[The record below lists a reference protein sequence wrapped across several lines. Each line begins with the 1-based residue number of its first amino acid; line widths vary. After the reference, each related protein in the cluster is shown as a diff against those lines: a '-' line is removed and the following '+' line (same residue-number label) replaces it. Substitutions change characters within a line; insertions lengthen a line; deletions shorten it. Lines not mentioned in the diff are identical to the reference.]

1 MSSLLKKKLKEER
14 QQLISDKNGVC
25 IDCDQGFNNGTLS
38 LFVNKSE
45 KIEVVSLRVKNNGR
59 EPVFFTECFQ
69 LHSSECITLKD
80 ELNVTKDKPLL
91 LQPGNSYTI
100 EVHFHCSQ
108 VGCYEAEVAFEFKLH
123 HPTTA
128 FYIVRSIK
136 FRCRTTLGQK
146 LGPTSPFKPPSF
158 TARTPEVDYEIVE
171 GQRPKRLSSTDQQ
184 NGVRLN
190 HYPIP
195 KYMYQRTSA
204 AFRRKSQVL
213 QAPLSWEN
221 YSEKFHL
228 LLYLEEQKMKEDIKK
243 YNIPN
248 DDREE
253 ATMTRDQSNKNLLV
267 LEVPGVAENRPSVLP
282 GDKLLVCP
290 LGEKTKYRGHVH
302 SVQLNSVLLCFHQ
315 KLLDRFEDGMKFSV
329 EFTISDLTLR
339 LQHRA
344 AELAVEKKLQKVLFP
359 PHAFPSQQTELPR
372 LRLFDSNLESNPEQ
386 YQAIQHI
393 VAGSSRPAPYL
404 VFGPPGTGKTVTLAE
419 AIKQIVMNQASCHIL
434 ACAPTNSAAD
444 QLCEQILMFKPYRL
458 FARGLESKHVPDI
471 LKACSNLDGGWHLPT
486 KAELMDHRII
496 VTTLYTAGR
505 LVTSGIPEG
514 HFTHIFVDEA
524 GNALET
530 ECLIPL
536 AGLLCAKSGQVVLA
550 GDPKQLG
557 PIVRSSLAKK
567 YGMGVSLLERL
578 MKDFPLYSRNE
589 KGVFNNHFVTK
600 LLNNYRSHPAILN
613 IPSKLFYDGELKA
626 CARENSLC
634 SWAALPKQGFPVI
647 FHGVKGVDEREAS
660 SPSFFNVT
668 EVEVLMEYVV
678 KLLQKHAKK
687 GQPAVSPSDIG
698 IIAPYR
704 KQVQKIC
711 QALDNVGKN
720 HKDLKVGS
728 VEEFQGQE
736 RRVIMV
742 STVRS
747 SPDYTEID
755 KQFSLGFV
763 KNEKRFNVAVTRAK
777 ALLIVVGNPR
787 VLNTDETWAQF
798 IQYCKD
804 EGGYTGF
811 TPVEDDED
819 MVMRLSA
826 LYKSIEAK
834 ADHGP

>member
-14 QQLISDKNGVC
+14 PQLISDKNGVC

-45 KIEVVSLRVKNNGR
+45 KIEVVGLRVKNNGR
-59 EPVFFTECFQ
+59 EPVSFTSCFQ

-80 ELNVTKDKPLL
+80 ELNVTKDNPFL

-158 TARTPEVDYEIVE
+158 IARTPEVDYKIVE
-171 GQRPKRLSSTDQQ
+171 GQRPK
-184 NGVRLN
+184 
-190 HYPIP
+190 
-195 KYMYQRTSA
+195 
-204 AFRRKSQVL
+204 SQVL
-213 QAPLSWEN
+213 KAPLSWEN

-282 GDKLLVCP
+282 GDELLVCP
-290 LGEKTKYRGHVH
+290 LGEKTKYRGH
-302 SVQLNSVLLCFHQ
+302 SVLLRFHQ
-315 KLLDRFEDGMKFSV
+315 ELLDRFEDGMKFSV

-344 AELAVEKKLQKVLFP
+344 AELAVKKKLQKVLFP
-359 PHAFPSQQTELPR
+359 PPAFPSQQTELPQ
-372 LRLFDSNLESNPEQ
+372 LSRLFDPNLESNPEQ

-434 ACAPTNSAAD
+434 ACAPTNTATN
-444 QLCEQILMFKPYRL
+444 QLCELILVFKPYRL
-458 FARGLESKHVPDI
+458 FARNLESKHVPDI
-471 LKACSNLDGGWHLPT
+471 LKACSNLDGGWRMPT

-557 PIVRSSLAKK
+557 PIVRSSLAKN

-578 MKDFPLYSRNE
+578 MKDFPLYSRNK

-668 EVEVLMEYVV
+668 EVEVLMEYVE

-687 GQPAVSPSDIG
+687 GQRAVSPSDIG

-711 QALDNVGKN
+711 QALDSVGKN
-720 HKDLKVGS
+720 HKDLKVGT

-755 KQFSLGFV
+755 KQFNLGFV

-826 LYKSIEAK
+826 LYISIEAK